1 MTRLARLAL
10 CMTVVAIAA
19 DGAQAGVF
27 KNVVRGLEYAGFNF
41 VGQENPLSGGADF
54 ALTRTF
60 NNETLDFG
68 GTELTL
74 NGPVA
79 FGFSTGGRML
89 PVLDISLNTRNQPL
103 EYTFTSDV
111 GGQSTTITGSMELNA
126 TGSID
131 TFGFYDFRFDL
142 SSRQSIDEE
151 GRFRNT
157 DGELVDF
164 DVGPIDVS
172 GNIFADLL
180 GLLFDPF
187 FESTG
192 GTNIFA
198 SFSGR
203 LQAEEEMNLAAKQAM
218 AKMQAG
224 VNLTPEEVSELVG
237 HVLTVEALGGN
248 GVDLSFLDLDVDQ
261 DLAQAAP
268 VPEPGTLCLLLVAI
282 PLLYR
287 RRR

>member
-1 MTRLARLAL
+1 MTRLAQLAL
-10 CMTVVAIAA
+10 CLTVFAIAV

-27 KNVVRGLEYAGFNF
+27 KDTVRGLEYAGFQF
-41 VGQENPLSGGADF
+41 IGQENPLSGGADF
-54 ALTRTF
+54 ALTRNF

-74 NGPVA
+74 SGPIT
-79 FGFSTGGRML
+79 FSFSTGGRML

-103 EYTFTSDV
+103 NYTFDSDV
-111 GGQSTTITGSMELNA
+111 GGQSTTITGSMLLDA
-126 TGSID
+126 TGSIN
-131 TFGFYDFRFDL
+131 TFGFYDFRFNL
-142 SSRQSIDEE
+142 SSRESIDEE

-157 DGELVDF
+157 DGELVAF

-172 GNIFADLL
+172 GNIFADML
-180 GLLFDPF
+180 GLLFDPLF
-187 FESTG
+187 DATG

-203 LQAEEEMNLAAKQAM
+203 LQAEEQMNRAAKQAM

-224 VNLTPEEVSELVG
+224 INLTPEEVSELVG

-248 GVDLSFLDLDVDQ
+248 GADLSFLDLDLDGN
-261 DLAQAAP
+261 LAQAAP
-268 VPEPGTLCLLLVAI
+268 VPEPGTLCLLLAAI
-282 PLLYR
+282 PLFSR
-287 RRR
+287 RRK

>member
-1 MTRLARLAL
+1 MTRMARLIL
-10 CMTVVAIAA
+10 CVTAVAIAA

-27 KNVVRGLEYAGFNF
+27 KDAVRGLEYAGFQF
-41 VGQENPLSGGADF
+41 IGQENPLSGGADF

-68 GTELTL
+68 GTSLTL
-74 NGPVA
+74 SGPIV
-79 FGFSTGGRML
+79 FSFTTGGRLL
-89 PVLDISLNTRNQPL
+89 PVLDVSLNTRNQPL
-103 EYTFTSDV
+103 NYSFVSDV
-111 GGQSTTITGSMELNA
+111 GGQSTTITGSMLLDA

-142 SSRQSIDEE
+142 SSRETIAEE

-157 DGELVDF
+157 DGDPVDF

-172 GNIFADLL
+172 GNVFADMLALL
-180 GLLFDPF
+180 TDPF
-187 FESTG
+187 FNATG

-203 LQAEEEMNLAAKQAM
+203 FQAEEQMNRAAKQAM
-218 AKMQAG
+218 EKMQAG
-224 VNLTPEEVSELVG
+224 ENLTPEEVSELVG
-237 HVLTVEALGGN
+237 HVLTVEALGGE
-248 GVDLSFLDLDVDQ
+248 GADLSFLELDLDNDV
-261 DLAQAAP
+261 AQTGL
-268 VPEPGTLCLLLVAI
+268 VPEPGTLCLLLAAI

-287 RRR
+287 RRK